1 MARPKPPAPS
11 RADRVAGQARRG
23 GASPSPKPVEP
34 VEPVEP
40 EQPAKAIDPLASR
53 VAEAT
58 LVHLELMAIDDR
70 SFAHRRRVARAASAV
85 WSLEAHRLRLA
96 GDHDAARKA
105 ASTAN
110 EAEKLAAQ
118 LEKDSAHDRLA
129 ELEELVKAARQGAA
143 KMRGHLPVRGPLE

>member
-23 GASPSPKPVEP
+23 GASPSPKP

-70 SFAHRRRVARAASAV
+70 SFAHRRRVALAASAV

-129 ELEELVKAARQGAA
+129 ELEELVTAARQGAA

>member
-11 RADRVAGQARRG
+11 RADRVTGQARRG
-23 GASPSPKPVEP
+23 RASPPRKAAEAAEV
-34 VEPVEP
+34 
-40 EQPAKAIDPLASR
+40 EQPAKPPASDLDTR

-58 LVHLELMAIDDR
+58 AVHLELMAVDDR
-70 SFAHRRRVARAASAV
+70 SFAHRRRVALAASAV
-85 WSLEAHRLRLA
+85 WSLEAHRLRVA

-110 EAEKLAAQ
+110 ESEKLAAQ

-129 ELEELVKAARQGAA
+129 ELEGLVKAARQGAA
-143 KMRGHLPVRGPLE
+143 TMRAHLPVRGPIE